1 MTVLRLGYVPLIDA
15 APLIVAQELG
25 FAAEEGLSL
34 DLIRLGAWA
43 QARDMLGAGL
53 IDAAQMLVPMPVGQ
67 ALGLG
72 PALPA
77 MDLVM
82 VLSQGGQAVAVN
94 GDLEER
100 LRQAGHGFAFD
111 DARAAGTALRGAVAG
126 RLRVGVPFH
135 FSTQAELMRHWL
147 TACGFAPGDL
157 DLITV
162 PPPMMADALERGEV
176 DAFCVG
182 EPWASFAVDRGVA
195 ALLLPGTAIWAAAP
209 EKGLVLLRDV
219 TEARPAETGA
229 LMRAVWRAGRWL
241 DDPDHRGTAAEIV
254 SRGAFLDLPPELAE
268 RGLTGRLTIS
278 ARGGLRDAPR
288 FIAFNAGAASFPWK
302 SLAALFAGRIAGR
315 HGLDPQEAM
324 ARAMPHFRTDLY
336 RRHLRPAG
344 APLPGAS
351 WRVEGALA
359 EDRSVAAERGGM
371 ILRADGFFDGFTF
384 DPAATPPAATPPA
397 A

>member
-25 FAAEEGLSL
+25 FAAEEGLTL
-34 DLIRLGAWA
+34 DLVRLGAWA

-53 IDAAQMLVPMPVGQ
+53 IDAAHMLVPMPVGQ

-72 PALPA
+72 PALPG

-94 GDLEER
+94 RNLEDR
-100 LRQAGHGFAFD
+100 LRRAGHDFAFD
-111 DARAAGTALRGAVAG
+111 DARAAGTALRGAAAG

-147 TACGFAPGDL
+147 PACGFVQDDL
-157 DLITV
+157 DLVTV
-162 PPPMMADALERGEV
+162 PPPMMAEAMARGEV

-195 ALLLPGTAIWAAAP
+195 ALLLPGTAIWAAPP
-209 EKGLVLLRDV
+209 EKGLVLLRDFAD
-219 TEARPAETGA
+219 ARPVETGA

-241 DDPDHRGTAAEIV
+241 DDPDHRGTAAEIL
-254 SRGAFLDLPPELAE
+254 SRGIYLNLPPELAE

-278 ARGGLRDAPR
+278 ARGEMRDAPR
-288 FIAFNAGAASFPWK
+288 FVAFNAGAASFPWK
-302 SLAALFAGRIAGR
+302 SLAALFARRIAGR
-315 HGLDPQEAM
+315 HGLDPQDAM
-324 ARAMPHFRTDLY
+324 ACATRHFRTDLY
-336 RRHLRPAG
+336 RQHLRPAG
-344 APLPGAS
+344 TPLPGAS
-351 WRVEGALA
+351 SRVEGALA
-359 EDRSVAAERGGM
+359 EDRTVAAERGGM
-371 ILRADGFFDGFTF
+371 ILRADGFFDGFVF
-384 DPAATPPAATPPA
+384 DPAA
-397 A
+397 